1 MSKAL
6 RVPERLFRS
15 VLWIVALVFAYFL
28 TDLGGLVI
36 RDLPRIDPD
45 VRIEQFRDEATY
57 DPLSAR
63 RDELARA
70 LKDLENE
77 AAKAEGAQVVAS
89 NDYRAAADQFK
100 AWLATRAVT
109 QQSEQDPELVRRT
122 RRLDVLRDAE
132 RDAQRALE
140 AIEARRTQAL
150 QETERVA
157 ERLDALDAQA
167 RSAMDR
173 ELGRQQLRVFGI
185 RLAATLPPLALA
197 AWLVW
202 KRRTSRYWPFVYGF
216 ALFAANAFF
225 FELLPY
231 LPSYG
236 GYVRSAV
243 GIALTLLAGTY
254 GVRALQAYLA
264 RKQAEAAQPQTS
276 RREAIVYERALD
288 SMKKGTCP
296 ACERSVK
303 FAREED
309 VDNCMH
315 CGLNLY
321 RRCACGQRHSSFFH
335 FCPKCGQ
342 PKDGAGEP
350 QADATRPAGPPG
362 PAGGAAPA

>member
-6 RVPERLFRS
+6 RVPERLFRL
-15 VLWIVALVFAYFL
+15 VLWGVALVFAYFL

-36 RDLPRIDPD
+36 RDLPRIDAT
-45 VRIEQFRDEATY
+45 VTVEQFLPQPAHGELEASRT
-57 DPLSAR
+57 
-63 RDELARA
+63 A
-70 LKDLENE
+70 LERQIKDLDNE
-77 AAKAEGAQVVAS
+77 AIKAEGRRVAAA
-89 NDYRAAADQFK
+89 NDYRAAAAQFQ

-109 QQSEQDPELVRRT
+109 QQADQDPELVRRT
-122 RRLDVLRDAE
+122 RQLDALKDAE
-132 RDAQRALE
+132 RTAQRASE
-140 AIEARRTQAL
+140 ALAARQAALREQIGTLSERIDADLAKAQEAF
-150 QETERVA
+150 ER
-157 ERLDALDAQA
+157 ER
-167 RSAMDR
+167 
-173 ELGRQQLRVFGI
+173 GRQELRVFAI
-185 RLAATLPPLALA
+185 RLAVTLPLLLA
-197 AWLVW
+197 AVWLLW
-202 KRRTSRYWPFVYGF
+202 KRRRSRYWPFVYGF

-264 RKQAEAAQPQTS
+264 RKQAEAQQPQQA
-276 RREAIVYERALD
+276 RRGGVAYEKALD
-288 SMKKGTCP
+288 AMKKGTCP

-321 RRCACGQRHSSFFH
+321 RTCPCGQRHSSFFH
-335 FCPKCGQ
+335 FCPKCGR
-342 PKDGAGEP
+342 PNEAAAGAP
-350 QADATRPAGPPG
+350 PAGLD
-362 PAGGAAPA
+362 ASAVAPA